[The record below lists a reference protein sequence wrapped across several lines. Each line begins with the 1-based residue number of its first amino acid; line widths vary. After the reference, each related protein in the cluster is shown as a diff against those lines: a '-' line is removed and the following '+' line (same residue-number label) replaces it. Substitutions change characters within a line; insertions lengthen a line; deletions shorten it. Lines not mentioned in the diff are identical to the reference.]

1 MEDQLGLPALPVRV
15 LVIDNLDS
23 FTWNLVAYVEDVT
36 GVAPE
41 VITNNE
47 PGWDVDRVATYDA
60 VIISPGPGRPER
72 EKDIGM
78 CLDVLRDGRVPILGV
93 CLGHQAL
100 AHAWGGTVD
109 LAPEPVHGRVF
120 PVRHDGSGLFASL
133 PPLIDVVR
141 YHSLLVTEVPD
152 TLQVTARTEDGL
164 VMALAHRRLPQW
176 GVQFHPESI
185 GGFDGHTLVANFL
198 GMAAERNR
206 RLRSRWRLHTV
217 TVDHEADGEA
227 VHHALFASSANSFWL
242 DSTTPDHGTGR
253 FSYLGDDSGPL
264 ARVWTGRAG
273 TLLDELA
280 ADLAANTIDAG
291 EVDFGFTLGWV
302 GWLGYELKAE
312 CGGSAAWES
321 PYPDLGMI
329 FADRAVVIDHALRR
343 THVIALIGS
352 EHDRAQRAWCAAT
365 AQRLADL
372 AGGAVGE
379 HGDVGKLR
387 ARHSRGEYLTLVDT
401 CLEEIRQG
409 ETYEV
414 CLTNEL
420 HAEGELDVLP
430 AYAALR
436 AANPTPFGSLL
447 RIGGVDVLSSTPER
461 FLQVK
466 GGVVESRPIKGTR
479 PRSADPRED
488 ARLRSDLAVN
498 EKDRAENL
506 MIVDLVRNDLTRVA
520 EPGTVRA
527 EPLFDVESYATVH
540 QLVSTVSCHLATGK
554 TAVDAVRATFPG
566 GSMTGAPK
574 IRTMEII
581 DRLEQGPRGIYSG
594 GIGYFSLDG
603 AMDLSMVIR
612 TIVSD
617 GSGVSYGVGGA
628 VIALSDPEGEYEET
642 ITKSAPLLRLL
653 GQDFPQ

>member
-1 MEDQLGLPALPVRV
+1 MRV
-15 LVIDNLDS
+15 LVIDNRDS
-23 FTWNLVAYVEDVT
+23 FTWNLVAYVEDIT
-36 GVAPE
+36 GVTPE
-41 VITNNE
+41 VITNDE
-47 PGWDVDRVATYDA
+47 PGWDVDRVADYDA

-72 EKDIGM
+72 PGDIGM
-78 CLDVLRDGRVPILGV
+78 CLDVLRDGRAPVLGV

-100 AHAWGGTVD
+100 AVAHGGRVD

-120 PVRHDGSGLFASL
+120 PVRHDSSGLFASL

-141 YHSLLVTEVPD
+141 YHSLIVVDVPD
-152 TLQVTARTEDGL
+152 SLAVTARTADGL
-164 VMALAHRRLPQW
+164 VMALEHRRLPQW

-185 GGFDGHTLVANFL
+185 GGVDGHTLIANFL
-198 GMAAERNR
+198 AMAAERNR
-206 RLRSRWRLHTV
+206 RSRSRWRLHTV
-217 TVDHEADGEA
+217 TVEHEADGEA
-227 VHHALFASSANSFWL
+227 VYARHFAASQNAFWL

-264 ARVWTGRAG
+264 ARVWTGRVG
-273 TLLDELA
+273 TLLDDLA

-291 EVDFGFTLGWV
+291 DADELGFDFSLGWV

-321 PYPDLGMI
+321 PHPDLGMI
-329 FADRAVVIDHALRR
+329 FADRAVVIDHARRR
-343 THVIALIGS
+343 THLIALIGS
-352 EHDRAQRAWCAAT
+352 EHDRAQRAWCAA
-365 AQRLADL
+365 LAEEL
-372 AGGAVGE
+372 GGEGGVEKHRFDGT
-379 HGDVGKLR
+379 LQ
-387 ARHSRGEYLTLVDT
+387 ARHSRADYLDLVGQ

-420 HAEGELDVLP
+420 RAAGRLDAWA
-430 AYAALR
+430 AYRALR
-436 AANPTPFGSLL
+436 AANPTPFGSFL
-447 RIGGVDVLSSTPER
+447 RIGGVNVLSSTPER

-498 EKDRAENL
+498 PKDRAENL

-540 QLVSTVSCHLATGK
+540 QLVSTVSCRLAAGR

-594 GIGYFSLDG
+594 AIGYFSLDG
-603 AMDLSMVIR
+603 GMDLSMVIR
-612 TIVSD
+612 TVVAD
-617 GSGVSYGVGGA
+617 ASGISYGVGGA
-628 VIALSDPEGEYEET
+628 VIALSDPVGEYEET

>member
-1 MEDQLGLPALPVRV
+1 MRV
-15 LVIDNLDS
+15 LVIDNRDS
-23 FTWNLVAYVEDVT
+23 FTWNLVAYVEDIT
-36 GVAPE
+36 GVTPE
-41 VITNNE
+41 VITNDE

-72 EKDIGM
+72 ESDIGM
-78 CLDVLRDGRVPILGV
+78 CLDVLRDGRVPVLGV

-100 AHAWGGTVD
+100 AHAHGGRVD

-141 YHSLLVTEVPD
+141 YHSLLVVDVPD
-152 TLQVTARTEDGL
+152 SLAVTARTEDGL

-198 GMAAERNR
+198 SLAAERNR
-206 RLRSRWRLHTV
+206 RSRSRWRLHTA
-217 TVDHEADGEA
+217 TVEHEADGEA
-227 VHHALFASSANSFWL
+227 VHACLFAGAQNSFWL

-264 ARVWTGRAG
+264 ARVWTGRVG
-273 TLLDELA
+273 TLLDDLA
-280 ADLAANTIDAG
+280 DDLAANTIDAG
-291 EVDFGFTLGWV
+291 DVDFGFTLGWV
-302 GWLGYELKAE
+302 GWLGYGVKAE
-312 CGGSAAWES
+312 CGGSTAWRS
-321 PYPDLGMI
+321 PHPDLGMI
-329 FADRAVVIDHALRR
+329 FADRAVVIDHARRR

-365 AQRLADL
+365 AERLADL
-372 AGGAVGE
+372 QADGVGDHGGV
-379 HGDVGKLR
+379 DKLR
-387 ARHSRGEYLTLVDT
+387 ARHDRARYLGLVGQ

-420 HAEGELDVLP
+420 RADGELDVWP
-430 AYAALR
+430 AYRALR

-447 RIGGVDVLSSTPER
+447 RIGGVSVLSSTPER
-461 FLQVK
+461 FLQVR

-498 EKDRAENL
+498 PKDRAENL

-540 QLVSTVSCHLATGK
+540 QLVSTVTCRLAAGK

-581 DRLEQGPRGIYSG
+581 DRLEAGPRGIYSG

-603 AMDLSMVIR
+603 GMDLSMVIR
-612 TIVSD
+612 TIVADSE
-617 GSGVSYGVGGA
+617 GLSYGVGGA
-628 VIALSDPEGEYEET
+628 VIALSDPVAEYEET
-642 ITKSAPLLRLL
+642 ITKSAPLLNLL
-653 GQDFPQ
+653 GQEFPQ

>member
-1 MEDQLGLPALPVRV
+1 MRV
-15 LVIDNLDS
+15 LVVDNHDS
-23 FTWNLVAYVEDVT
+23 FTWNLVAYVEDIT
-36 GVAPE
+36 GVTPT
-41 VITNNE
+41 VITNDE
-47 PGWDVDRVATYDA
+47 PGWDVDRVAGYDA

-72 EKDIGM
+72 PADIGM
-78 CLDVLRDGRVPILGV
+78 CLDVLRDGRVPVLGV

-100 AHAWGGTVD
+100 AYAHGGTVD

-120 PVRHDGSGLFASL
+120 PVRHESSGLFASL
-133 PPLIDVVR
+133 PPLVDVVR
-141 YHSLLVTEVPD
+141 YHSLIVSEVPD
-152 TLQVTARTEDGL
+152 SLAVTARTDDGL

-185 GGFDGHTLVANFL
+185 GGFDGHVLVSNFL
-198 GMAAERNR
+198 DMAAERNR
-206 RLRSRWRLHTV
+206 RSRSRWRLHTV
-217 TVDHEADGEA
+217 TVEDAVDGEA
-227 VHHALFASSANSFWL
+227 VHASLFAASGNSFWL

-264 ARVWTGRAG
+264 ARVWIGRVG
-273 TLLDELA
+273 TLLSELA
-280 ADLAANTIDAG
+280 DDLAANTIDAG
-291 EVDFGFTLGWV
+291 EVEFDFTLGWV

-312 CGGSAAWES
+312 CGGSAVRES

-329 FADRAVVIDHALRR
+329 FADRAVVIDHASRR

-352 EHDRAQRAWCAAT
+352 EHDRAQRAWCAET
-365 AQRLADL
+365 ARRLAEVQH
-372 AGGAVGE
+372 GGVDEHSPVG
-379 HGDVGKLR
+379 VLQ
-387 ARHSRGEYLTLVDT
+387 ARHSRADYLRLVGE

-420 HAEGELDVLP
+420 RAAGGLDVLP
-430 AYAALR
+430 AYSALR

-447 RIGGVDVLSSTPER
+447 RIGGIAVLSSTPER
-461 FLQVK
+461 FLRITA

-488 ARLRSDLAVN
+488 ARLRSDLAVSA
-498 EKDRAENL
+498 KDRAENL
-506 MIVDLVRNDLTRVA
+506 MIVDLVRNDLTRIA

-540 QLVSTVSCHLATGK
+540 QLVSTVSCRLAAGRS
-554 TAVDAVRATFPG
+554 AVDAVRASFPG

-574 IRTMEII
+574 LRTMEII

-594 GIGYFSLDG
+594 GVGYFSLDG
-603 AMDLSMVIR
+603 AMDLAMVIR
-612 TIVSD
+612 TIVADST
-617 GSGVSYGVGGA
+617 GISYGVGGA
-628 VIALSDPEGEYEET
+628 VIALSDPGTEYEET
-642 ITKSAPLLRLL
+642 VTKSAPLLRLL
-653 GQDFPQ
+653 GQDFPR

>member
-1 MEDQLGLPALPVRV
+1 MRV
-15 LVIDNLDS
+15 LVIDNRDS
-23 FTWNLVAYVEDVT
+23 FTWNLVAYVEDIT
-36 GVAPE
+36 GVTPE
-41 VITNNE
+41 VITNDE
-47 PGWDVDRVATYDA
+47 PGWDIDRVALYDA

-72 EKDIGM
+72 ESDIGM
-78 CLDVLRDGRVPILGV
+78 CLDVLRDGRVPVLGV

-100 AHAWGGTVD
+100 AHAHGGRVD

-141 YHSLLVTEVPD
+141 YHSLLVVDVPD
-152 TLQVTARTEDGL
+152 SLAVTARTEDGL

-198 GMAAERNR
+198 SMAAERNR
-206 RLRSRWRLHTV
+206 RSRSRWRLHTV
-217 TVDHEADGEA
+217 TVEHEADGEA
-227 VHHALFASSANSFWL
+227 VHAGLFAGAENSFWL

-264 ARVWTGRAG
+264 ARVWTGRVG
-273 TLLDELA
+273 TLLDDLA
-280 ADLAANTIDAG
+280 EDLAANTIDAG
-291 EVDFGFTLGWV
+291 DVDFGFTLGWV

-312 CGGSAAWES
+312 CGGSTAWRS
-321 PYPDLGMI
+321 PHPDLGMI
-329 FADRAVVIDHALRR
+329 FADRAVVIDHAQRR

-365 AQRLADL
+365 AERLADL
-372 AGGAVGE
+372 RADGVGDHGGV
-379 HGDVGKLR
+379 DKLGARHDR
-387 ARHSRGEYLTLVDT
+387 ARYLGLVGQ

-420 HAEGELDVLP
+420 RADGELEVWP
-430 AYAALR
+430 AYRALR

-447 RIGGVDVLSSTPER
+447 RIGGVSVLSSTPER
-461 FLQVK
+461 FLKVR

-498 EKDRAENL
+498 PKDRAENL

-540 QLVSTVSCHLATGK
+540 QLVSTVTCRLAARR

-594 GIGYFSLDG
+594 AIGYFSLDG
-603 AMDLSMVIR
+603 GMDLSMVIR

-617 GSGVSYGVGGA
+617 GEGISYGVGGA
-628 VIALSDPEGEYEET
+628 VIALSDPVAEYEET
-642 ITKSAPLLRLL
+642 ITKSAPLLNLL
-653 GQDFPQ
+653 GQEFPQ

>member
-1 MEDQLGLPALPVRV
+1 MRV

-41 VITNNE
+41 VITNHE
-47 PGWDVDRVATYDA
+47 PGWDVDRVASYDA

-72 EKDIGM
+72 EKDIGF

-100 AHAWGGTVD
+100 AHAWGGVVD

-152 TLQVTARTEDGL
+152 VLQVTARTEDGL
-164 VMALAHRRLPQW
+164 VMALEHRRLPQW

-198 GMAAERNR
+198 EMAAERNR
-206 RLRSRWRLHTV
+206 RSRSRWRLHTV

-227 VHHALFASSANSFWL
+227 VYGSLFAGSENSFWL

-264 ARVWTGRAG
+264 ARVWTGRVG
-273 TLLDELA
+273 SLLPELA
-280 ADLAANTIDAG
+280 EDLAANTIDAG
-291 EVDFGFTLGWV
+291 EVDFDFRLGWV

-312 CGGSAAWES
+312 CGGSSARTS

-329 FADRAVVIDHALRR
+329 FADRAIVIDHALRR

-352 EHDRAQRAWCAAT
+352 EHDRAQRAWCADT
-365 AQRLADL
+365 AERLAGL
-372 AGGAVGE
+372 EVVAAGE
-379 HGDVGKLR
+379 HGDVGKLS
-387 ARHSRGEYLTLVDT
+387 ARHSRGEYLDLVDT

-420 HAEGELDVLP
+420 RADGALETWP
-430 AYAALR
+430 AYRALR

-466 GGVVESRPIKGTR
+466 DGVVESRPIKGTR

-498 EKDRAENL
+498 PKDRAENL

-540 QLVSTVSCHLATGK
+540 QLVSTVSCRLAAGK

-617 GSGVSYGVGGA
+617 GSGISYGVGGA
-628 VIALSDPEGEYEET
+628 VIALSDPVGEYEET
-642 ITKSAPLLRLL
+642 ITKSAPLLRMV

>member
-1 MEDQLGLPALPVRV
+1 MDV
-15 LVIDNLDS
+15 LVIDNRDS
-23 FTWNLVAYVEDVT
+23 FTWNLVAYVEDIT
-36 GVAPE
+36 GVTPE
-41 VITNNE
+41 VITNDE
-47 PGWDVDRVATYDA
+47 PGWDVDRVATFDA

-72 EKDIGM
+72 ESDIGF
-78 CLDVLRDGRVPILGV
+78 CLDVLRDGRVPVLGV

-100 AHAWGGTVD
+100 AYAHGGRVD

-141 YHSLLVTEVPD
+141 YHSLLVVDVPD
-152 TLQVTARTEDGL
+152 SLAVTARTEDGL

-198 GMAAERNR
+198 SMAAERNR
-206 RLRSRWRLHTV
+206 RSRSRWRLHTV
-217 TVDHEADGEA
+217 TVEHEADGEA
-227 VHHALFASSANSFWL
+227 VYGALFAGAENSFWL

-253 FSYLGDDSGPL
+253 FSFLGDDSGPL
-264 ARVWTGRAG
+264 ARVWTGRVG
-273 TLLDELA
+273 TLLSDLA

-291 EVDFGFTLGWV
+291 EVDFGFTCGWV

-312 CGGSAAWES
+312 CGGSAAWQS
-321 PYPDLGMI
+321 PHPDLGMI
-329 FADRAVVIDHALRR
+329 FADRAVVIDHAQRR

-352 EHDRAQRAWCAAT
+352 EHDRAQRAWCSTTAERLTDLEVGAA
-365 AQRLADL
+365 
-372 AGGAVGE
+372 GE
-379 HGDVGKLR
+379 YGDVDKLT
-387 ARHSRGEYLTLVDT
+387 ARHSQTGYLGLVEQS
-401 CLEEIRQG
+401 LEEIRQG

-420 HAEGELDVLP
+420 RAAGELDAWP
-430 AYAALR
+430 AYRALR
-436 AANPTPFGSLL
+436 AVNPTPFGSLL

-461 FLQVK
+461 FLQVRD
-466 GGVVESRPIKGTR
+466 GVVESRPIKGTR
-479 PRSADPRED
+479 PRSVDLRED

-498 EKDRAENL
+498 PKDRAENL

-540 QLVSTVSCHLATGK
+540 QLVSTVSCRLAAGR

-581 DRLEQGPRGIYSG
+581 DRLEAGPRGIYSG

-603 AMDLSMVIR
+603 GMDLSMVIR
-612 TIVSD
+612 TIVADSD
-617 GSGVSYGVGGA
+617 GVSYGVGGA
-628 VIALSDPEGEYEET
+628 IIALSDPVAEYEET

-653 GQDFPQ
+653 GQEFPQ

>member
-1 MEDQLGLPALPVRV
+1 MPAVRV

-36 GVAPE
+36 GITPE
-41 VITNNE
+41 VITNAE
-47 PGWDVDRVATYDA
+47 PGWDVERVAQYDA

-72 EKDIGM
+72 PRDVGI
-78 CLDVLRDGRVPILGV
+78 CLDVIRRAPVPILGV

-100 AHAWGGTVD
+100 AHAWGGVVG

-133 PPLIDVVR
+133 PPVIDAVR
-141 YHSLLVTEVPD
+141 YHSLLVTDVPD
-152 TLQVTARTEDGL
+152 DLVVTARTADGL
-164 VMALAHRRLPQW
+164 VMGLAHRRLPQW

-185 GGFDGHTLVANFL
+185 GGFDGHVIVENFL
-198 GMAAERNR
+198 SMAADRNR
-206 RLRSRWRLHTV
+206 RSRSRWRLHSV
-217 TVDHEADGEA
+217 TVDHEVDGEA
-227 VHHALFASSANSFWL
+227 VHDALFAGAENSFWL

-264 ARVWTGRAG
+264 ARVWTDRVSPEGS
-273 TLLDELA
+273 LLA
-280 ADLAANTIDAG
+280 ALAEDLAANGIDAAG
-291 EVDFGFTLGWV
+291 VDFGFTLGWV

-312 CGGSAAWES
+312 CGGAAAHVS
-321 PYPDLGMI
+321 RHPDLGLI
-329 FADRAVVIDHALRR
+329 FADRAVVIDHARRR

-352 EHDRAQRAWCAAT
+352 EHDRAQRAWCADT
-365 AQRLADL
+365 AQLL
-372 AGGAVGE
+372 AGLGKAGAGSRDFGGE
-379 HGDVGKLR
+379 LS
-387 ARHSRGEYLTLVDT
+387 ARHSRADYLGLVGQ

-409 ETYEV
+409 ETYEI

-420 HAEGELDVLP
+420 SAAGGLEVTS

-447 RIGGVDVLSSTPER
+447 RIGGVSVLSSTPER
-461 FLQVK
+461 FLQVTAS
-466 GGVVESRPIKGTR
+466 GVVESRPIKGTR

-540 QLVSTVSCHLATGK
+540 QLVSTVSCRLAAGR
-554 TAVDAVRATFPG
+554 TAVDAVRASFPG

-581 DRLEQGPRGIYSG
+581 DRLEQGPRGVYSG
-594 GIGYFSLDG
+594 AVGYFSLNG

-612 TIVSD
+612 TIVAD
-617 GSGVSYGVGGA
+617 DSGLTYGVGGA
-628 VIALSDPEGEYEET
+628 VIALSDPVAEQEET
-642 ITKSAPLLRLL
+642 VTKAAPLLRLL
-653 GQDFPQ
+653 GQEFPR

>member
-1 MEDQLGLPALPVRV
+1 MRV
-15 LVIDNLDS
+15 LVIDNRDS

-36 GVAPE
+36 GVTPE

-47 PGWDVDRVATYDA
+47 PGWDVDRVVSYDA

-100 AHAWGGTVD
+100 AHAHGGTVD

-120 PVRHDGSGLFASL
+120 PVRHDGTGLFASL

-141 YHSLLVTEVPD
+141 YHSLIVADVPD
-152 TLQVTARTEDGL
+152 SLQVTARTEDGL

-198 GMAAERNR
+198 AMAAERNR
-206 RLRSRWRLHTV
+206 RSRSRWRLHTV
-217 TVDHEADGEA
+217 TVEQEADGEA
-227 VHHALFASSANSFWL
+227 VYGALFAGSGNSFWL

-264 ARVWTGRAG
+264 SRVWTGRVG
-273 TLLDELA
+273 TLLDDLA
-280 ADLAANTIDAG
+280 ADLAANTIDTDD
-291 EVDFGFTLGWV
+291 EDFGFTLGWV

-312 CGGSAAWES
+312 CGGSAAWQS
-321 PYPDLGMI
+321 PHPDLGMI
-329 FADRAVVIDHALRR
+329 FADRAIVIDHALRR

-352 EHDRAQRAWCAAT
+352 EHDRAQRAWCTST
-365 AQRLADL
+365 AGRIADL
-372 AGGAVGE
+372 RVGAVGE
-379 HGDVGKLR
+379 HGEVGRLR
-387 ARHSRGEYLTLVDT
+387 ARHSRDEYLALVDT

-420 HAEGELDVLP
+420 RASGELEAWP
-430 AYAALR
+430 AYRALR

-447 RIGGVDVLSSTPER
+447 RIGGVDVLASTPER

-466 GGVVESRPIKGTR
+466 GGVAESRPIKGTR

-540 QLVSTVSCHLATGK
+540 QLVSTVTCRLAVGR

-594 GIGYFSLDG
+594 GIGYFSLNGD
-603 AMDLSMVIR
+603 MDLSMVIR

-617 GSGVSYGVGGA
+617 GAGVGYGVGGA
-628 VIALSDPEGEYEET
+628 VIALSDPVGEYEET
-642 ITKSAPLLRLL
+642 ITKSAPLLRLV